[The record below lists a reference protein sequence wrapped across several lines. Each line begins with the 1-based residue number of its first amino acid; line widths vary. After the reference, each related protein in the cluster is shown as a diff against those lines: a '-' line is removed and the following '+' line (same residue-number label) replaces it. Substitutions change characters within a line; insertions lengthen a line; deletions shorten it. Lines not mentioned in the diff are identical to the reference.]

1 VSPPADASSLPP
13 QAFPSATKSWSF
25 ASRSARATSRMSSLD
40 NYAESREEQ
49 EEAWDFS
56 LDLEVPTSGLFA
68 PSPAAAEDI
77 AIDRDFDADAAEHF
91 PREHDFDV
99 PVDASLDDDPLEL
112 AAARLDAEWDRRNND
127 DDLKT
132 SSIDSTR
139 TDVTAKGRARN
150 LLGAEEGRQV
160 VPCEPGTVIEAT
172 DAADTTRSTPSS
184 LPKRGSISLANFSE
198 SSDDDGDD
206 LDDFDLPSEGAPV
219 LSLAAKKLPP
229 NSPADEGPASSATE
243 EDDSDFFDDLVL
255 PSYLLGPTAP
265 TSQAGEGTPPTSE
278 GEPESDHPSR
288 HKYQLKT
295 SSRSPTSTSRS
306 LLPVKVDLQS
316 ILRAKLEQR
325 GGRGLL
331 FGTTGPSASSQ
342 RGPPTTPQEREKL
355 ERYRERPGELEGAE
369 VLDLDLDPHLATG
382 TAESESA
389 GDVKTAAPR
398 TAHAANDA
406 TERSQ
411 PWTAKEMRDRL
422 RTTSGA
428 RAREAQVANAA
439 RAQQRASAGARRS
452 GLPVRRTTSEASTP
466 AVGGSTKTVAAPSSI
481 AGPRASNIYRPGLQ
495 NARHAPPPSAAPSCP
510 PREGGTSRLPPLPSS
525 TSSQGPQRRAAGLR
539 PSFSV
544 SNLQQV
550 REAEASV
557 GGPTSTA
564 ASPAQGVAPARLP
577 LRARHT
583 QQHLSSA
590 ILPSAARAKVGPS
603 TLERRH
609 SLQNMSH
616 LASPTPG
623 ATYVPPTG
631 STSQPPPP
639 PRYGPRPSPSPIR
652 GGRPSYAAPTAASAN
667 RIRERQMSSSS
678 LVPPTRSRP
687 NCDLSTAGSS
697 PLSAQGSVADRRLQ
711 VVSTLAS
718 RPSSRSSSPNKP
730 SLASIPRLP
739 SSLTTNSMRS
749 RAVPTR
755 YTIPRPFPAPTP
767 TKPYGDGTELD
778 AFEDLPVSKE
788 LEKQRVV
795 RPISRKSSGASLAT
809 AKSGSL
815 GRKEGVKVASS
826 LRHSDAAPP
835 SRADRID
842 DHGKSNAKAGEPERK
857 KLKRRREPHLIR
869 HLGGNATVK
878 GKRSLLCMN
887 VVFLQNSS
895 TEFDWAAQGEMT
907 YNPMLQRWEG
917 NESILRDFDKV
928 LATSVRPAL
937 ISPLSSKLMS
947 LSGSSMGSAR
957 LPDSAQAGQVRASGT
972 VRPDASASRASAKV
986 VGGMV
991 FDPATRSW
999 HALAGPDAEEEL
1011 ELDWG
1016 GGTSGGE
1023 NADDE
1028 AFGGDIASEVDGWE
1042 LGERQRMLQSRAS
1055 LLLDDGSASVDD
1067 AGGQALDAEQ
1077 CKKSTKRRI
1086 WLESKAAEER
1096 CRLEMREWTTS
1107 WIVDGERDA
1116 QRRWLWDLR
1125 SVRCLPPIRFETSFT
1140 VWHADLG
1147 DAPAAHSRVVSRA
1160 DTPYSIRM
1168 QYILYE
1174 TLCAAQVFFS
1184 HTAQPET
1191 GALVSADL
1199 ALPLSLCW

>member
-1 VSPPADASSLPP
+1 
-13 QAFPSATKSWSF
+13 
-25 ASRSARATSRMSSLD
+25 MSSLGD
-40 NYAESREEQ
+40 YAESREEQ

-56 LDLEVPTSGLFA
+56 LDLEIPASGLFA
-68 PSPAAAEDI
+68 LSPAAAED
-77 AIDRDFDADAAEHF
+77 DDLDFDTDTPDQSPPRNDSDA
-91 PREHDFDV
+91 
-99 PVDASLDDDPLEL
+99 PVDACLDDDPLEL
-112 AAARLDAEWDRRNND
+112 AAARLDAEWDLRNNGD
-127 DDLKT
+127 DVKT

-139 TDVTAKGRARN
+139 TDVTARALARD
-150 LLGAEEGRQV
+150 LLQTEERREV
-160 VPCEPGTVIEAT
+160 VPCELDAVVEAT
-172 DAADTTRSTPSS
+172 NAATTTRSTPSS